1 MMFGLRSKEQV
12 KEGID
17 TIFVDENI
25 FPQTMDVLNTRSV
38 PQGIK
43 VLVGDWKAFDFSTKI
58 FGAILQYPNGDGLI
72 EDYADF
78 VKKCTEVG
86 AKTAIAVDIMSLVVL
101 TPPGE

>member
-1 MMFGLRSKEQV
+1 
-12 KEGID
+12 
-17 TIFVDENI
+17 
-25 FPQTMDVLNTRSV
+25 MDVLNTRSV

-86 AKTAIAVDIMSLVVL
+86 AKTAVAADIMSLVVL
-101 TPPGE
+101 TPPGEWGADIVFGSTQRFGVPMSAVDRKSVV